1 MSFGV
6 VQRDRRP
13 HGLEPDEPGTTS
25 VTWHQDLVVV
35 GVQGTERDADVL
47 ALAMRLAS
55 LTRCRLLAAHAH
67 PFDALGSLLGEEPHA
82 RLLRELF
89 EQVREHVLRHARD
102 THLELRLLADPS
114 PAKALQRVAAEE
126 GARLLVV
133 GASRRERIE
142 LVGAGSV
149 TERAVQ
155 GSPCAVAVA
164 PPGYAADDRPL
175 EKIGCAFDGGGP
187 AEAALQEAAHL
198 ARLSAGVL
206 RLIGVFEPIAFGGL
220 PVELPSHQQR
230 TANSMLRDHFEK
242 QLREAVDE
250 LGGPDTECVLLD
262 GDVVERL
269 VKQSTDLDL
278 LVVGSRGYG
287 PFRSTL
293 IGGVSGRV
301 IRAASCPV
309 VVCLR
314 GDNPPP

>member
-1 MSFGV
+1 
-6 VQRDRRP
+6 
-13 HGLEPDEPGTTS
+13 

-35 GVQGTERDADVL
+35 GVDGTERDADAL
-47 ALAMRLAS
+47 ALAARLAS
-55 LTRCRLLAAHAH
+55 STRCRLLAAHAH

-82 RLLRELF
+82 HLLRELF
-89 EQVREHVLRHARD
+89 ERVREHVLRHAGD
-102 THLELRLLADPS
+102 AQLELRLLAEPS

-133 GASRRERIE
+133 GASRRQRIE
-142 LVGAGSV
+142 LTGPGSV
-149 TERAVQ
+149 TERVVQ

-175 EKIGCAFDGGGP
+175 TRIGCAFDGGG
-187 AEAALQEAAHL
+187 ASEAALEEAAHL
-198 ARLSAGVL
+198 ARLSAGAL

-220 PVELPSHQQR
+220 VVELPQNQQR

-250 LGGPDTECVLLD
+250 LGGQDDEWVLLD

-269 VKQSTDLDL
+269 VEESADLDL

-301 IRAASCPV
+301 VRAASCPV
-309 VVCLR
+309 LVCLR
-314 GDNPPP
+314 EANPAP